1 MGKEIELAG
10 GQEVANTVA
19 WANRLA
25 GAEMLPGQYRGR
37 PGNLIWAAEY
47 AKSLNVHPMVA
58 VTGIYVID
66 GKPCASGALISAL
79 VRRAGHKL
87 RVKTTTTHAT
97 AQIIRSDD
105 PDFTFEVTWEL
116 KANKN
121 GNPSAQD
128 AGLLTKQNWVKYPA
142 SLLGWR
148 AITQCA
154 REACEEAL
162 MGVHYTVEELDPNR
176 VINEDGHP
184 VHVER
189 METSSFEDMLAPQI
203 IHAVDMTSLEK
214 LHRDAVLGGIL
225 ESVPTSEMQAGR
237 MRTILTL
244 LNTRA
249 KEITS
254 AARAESEGAGERQ
267 DPEGERQGS
276 AGTGGE
282 QADRAKAEALTPE
295 TDYNSELVE
304 AEVME

>member
-47 AKSLNVHPMVA
+47 AKSLKVHPMVA

-87 RVKTTTTHAT
+87 RVITKTTHAT
-97 AQIIRSDD
+97 AQILRHDD
-105 PDFTFEVTWEL
+105 PDFVFEVTWEL
-116 KANKN
+116 KANAN
-121 GNPSAQD
+121 GNPNAQD
-128 AGLLTKQNWVKYPA
+128 AGLLSKSNWQKYPA

-162 MGVHYTVEELDPNR
+162 MGIHYTVEELDPNR

-189 METSSFEDMLAPQI
+189 METTSFPDMLAPQI
-203 IHAVDMTSLEK
+203 ETARDMTTLEK
-214 LHRDAVLGGIL
+214 VHRDAALGGVLNEYPTGRDHTIL
-225 ESVPTSEMQAGR
+225 E
-237 MRTILTL
+237 L
-244 LNTRA
+244 LNKRA
-249 KEITS
+249 KELTS
-254 AARAESEGAGERQ
+254 AANAAAESEGTGERQ
-267 DPEGERQGS
+267 DTEGERQPT
-276 AGTGGE
+276 AGTGGK
-282 QADRAKAEALTPE
+282 QADGAETEALTPE
-295 TDYNSELVE
+295 TDYSSELVE
-304 AEVME
+304 AEVVE

>member
-1 MGKEIELAG
+1 MGKEIELSG

-47 AKSLNVHPMVA
+47 AKSLKVHPMVA

-87 RVKTTTTHAT
+87 RVVTKTTHAT
-97 AQIIRSDD
+97 AQIIRHDD

-116 KANKN
+116 RANAN
-121 GNPSAQD
+121 GNPNAQD
-128 AGLLTKQNWVKYPA
+128 AGLLNKPNWLKYPA

-162 MGVHYTVEELDPNR
+162 MGIHYTVEELDPNR

-184 VHVER
+184 VHVEH
-189 METSSFEDMLAPQI
+189 METISFPDMLAPQI
-203 IHAVDMTSLEK
+203 ETATAMSTLEK
-214 LHRDAVLGGIL
+214 IHRDAVLGGVLNEYPTGSSRSIL
-225 ESVPTSEMQAGR
+225 E
-237 MRTILTL
+237 L
-244 LNTRA
+244 LNAKA
-249 KEITS
+249 KELTN
-254 AARAESEGAGERQ
+254 ARATSESEGTGERPN
-267 DPEGERQGS
+267 PEGERQPTAGKAGDGTGERR
-276 AGTGGE
+276 AGTGE
-282 QADRAKAEALTPE
+282 VTPE
-295 TDYNSELVE
+295 TNYDSTLVE
-304 AEVME
+304 AEVVE

>member
-1 MGKEIELAG
+1 MGKDIELAN

-47 AKSLNVHPMVA
+47 AKSLKVHPMVA

-87 RVKTTTTHAT
+87 RVKTHTTHAT
-97 AQIIRSDD
+97 AQIIRHDD
-105 PDFTFEVTWEL
+105 PEFVFEVTWEL
-116 KANKN
+116 KANAN
-121 GNPSAQD
+121 GNPNAQD
-128 AGLLTKQNWVKYPA
+128 AGLLTKSNWVKYPA

-162 MGVHYTVEELDPNR
+162 MGIHYTVEELDPNR

-189 METSSFEDMLAPQI
+189 MDTTSFPDMLAPQI
-203 IHAVDMTSLEK
+203 ETARDMTTLEK
-214 LHRDAVLGGIL
+214 IHRDAVLGGVLNEYPTGYSRSVL
-225 ESVPTSEMQAGR
+225 E
-237 MRTILTL
+237 L
-244 LNTRA
+244 LNNKA
-249 KEITS
+249 KELT
-254 AARAESEGAGERQ
+254 AANAEAESKRSGEGPDTTGESKPTAGSGR
-267 DPEGERQGS
+267 DG
-276 AGTGGE
+276 
-282 QADRAKAEALTPE
+282 AEDTSLTPQ
-295 TDYNSELVE
+295 TDYDSELVE